1 LQRLDLVF
9 GRGNEFLFGADR
21 LILLVLGARAVIDQ
35 SMTLGMLVAFLAY
48 RDQFST
54 RIGNLIQSGF
64 QLRMLNVQTDR
75 LSDIVMTEP
84 EEAAAP
90 MPAAVAPVAAPA
102 LLAGERPPVR
112 GAGLR
117 AVGLSLRY
125 GDDEPWVFRNLGL
138 EVPPGESLAITGPS
152 GCGKSSAMKILM
164 GLLPPSEGAVLVDGR
179 DIRSGGLAAYR
190 ARIAGVMQD
199 DGLFAGSIA
208 ENIAC
213 FDERPDPGWIREC
226 AARAAILDDIARTP
240 MGFETLVGDMG
251 STLSGGQR
259 QRVIL
264 ARALYR
270 RPEILFL
277 DEATSALDEP
287 TEAVIAAALR
297 DLKMTRVIV
306 AHRPATVA
314 HADLRYDFSA
324 DAPRVSAQATETA
337 G

>member
-1 LQRLDLVF
+1 
-9 GRGNEFLFGADR
+9 
-21 LILLVLGARAVIDQ
+21 
-35 SMTLGMLVAFLAY
+35 
-48 RDQFST
+48 
-54 RIGNLIQSGF
+54 
-64 QLRMLNVQTDR
+64 
-75 LSDIVMTEP
+75 
-84 EEAAAP
+84 
-90 MPAAVAPVAAPA
+90 
-102 LLAGERPPVR
+102 
-112 GAGLR
+112 LR

-138 EVPPGESLAITGPS
+138 AVSPGESLAITGPS
-152 GCGKSSAMKILM
+152 GCGKSSVMKILM

-324 DAPRVSAQATETA
+324 EAPRVEPQATETA